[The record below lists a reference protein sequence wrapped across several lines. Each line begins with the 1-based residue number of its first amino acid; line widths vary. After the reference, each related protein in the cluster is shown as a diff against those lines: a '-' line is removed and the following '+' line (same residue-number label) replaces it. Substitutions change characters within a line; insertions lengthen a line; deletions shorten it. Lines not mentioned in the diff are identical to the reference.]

1 MKAMPLILAA
11 APALAAAAPADS
23 AAAPRVGRWVGAT
36 KHGINVS
43 FTIHAV
49 GRRRYIASHKLQT
62 RNAKEMTMTRQTA
75 EPTLPV
81 ALERSVYGL
90 ITTPVLQLTLEHGIL
105 DRLLADGPLRSSS
118 VAERIGA
125 DPDTVERLLLVLTAF
140 EILRRDADGSFHVPT
155 EIAPFVDRDSSSY
168 IGGFVNHLVTG
179 TPARLTRLAEYLT
192 QGKQAADAGRSAPY
206 DEFYRDEQSTQD
218 FMDAM
223 WDLSYGVSHALA
235 ALAGLDGHRRLVD
248 VGGAN
253 GPFAVAALRQ
263 APQLTAVVFD
273 LAQVGPH
280 LERTRAAQGLTDRLS
295 FEAGDFFHD
304 DLPTGDLI
312 ALGYVMS
319 NWPDRECSELL
330 RKAHAA
336 CAPGG
341 RVLIMER
348 LFNDGRDGP
357 IATAVMN
364 LEMQVETRGR
374 HRTPAEYFELL
385 TDAGFVEPQVRRST
399 RDKHLITG
407 RKRSE

>member
-1 MKAMPLILAA
+1 MTQPM
-11 APALAAAAPADS
+11 AD
-23 AAAPRVGRWVGAT
+23 
-36 KHGINVS
+36 N
-43 FTIHAV
+43 
-49 GRRRYIASHKLQT
+49 
-62 RNAKEMTMTRQTA
+62 QTA
-75 EPTLPV
+75 PMLPI

-90 ITTPVLQLTLEHGIL
+90 ITTPVLHLALEHGIFH
-105 DRLLADGPLRSSS
+105 RLLADGPLPSSP

-125 DPDTVERLLLVLTAF
+125 DADTVERLLLVLTAF
-140 EILRRDADGSFHVPT
+140 EVVRRDADGSFHVPA
-155 EIAPFVDRDSSSY
+155 EIAPFVDRHSPSY
-168 IGGFVNHLVTG
+168 VGGFVNHMVMG
-179 TPARLTRLAEYLT
+179 TPDRLKRLAEYLT
-192 QGKQAADAGRSAPY
+192 RGKEAADAGRPAPY
-206 DEFYRDEQSTQD
+206 DEFYRDEQSTQG

-223 WDLSYGVSHALA
+223 WDLSYGVSHELA

-263 APQLTAVVFD
+263 SPELCAVVFD

-280 LERTRAAQGLTDRLS
+280 LERTRVEQGLADRLS
-295 FEAGDFFHD
+295 FVAGDFFRD
-304 DLPTGDLI
+304 DLPAGDLI
-312 ALGYVMS
+312 AMGYVMS

-336 CAPGG
+336 CVPGG

-348 LFNDGRDGP
+348 LFDDGRDGP

-385 TDAGFVEPQVRRST
+385 TGAGFVDPEVRRST
-399 RDKHLITG
+399 RDKHLVIG
-407 RKRSE
+407 CKRSG